1 MLGKWKSKL
10 QWVASHIGQKSL
22 QKSKSL
28 QIIDAGEGVE
38 KGKPSYT
45 VGGNVSWYSHCGEQC
60 GSSLKN

>member
-45 VGGNVSWYSHCGEQC
+45 VGGNVNWYNHRGEMY
-60 GSSLKN
+60 GDPFKN